1 MSPAGRE
8 IYLQLAYQMRLSDIL
23 TASSFTTL
31 ILNPGHDNDENANA
45 SLGLKL
51 NMQF

>member
-1 MSPAGRE
+1 
-8 IYLQLAYQMRLSDIL
+8 MRLSDML

-31 ILNPGHDNDENANA
+31 MLNPGHDNDESANA

-51 NMQF
+51 NMRF